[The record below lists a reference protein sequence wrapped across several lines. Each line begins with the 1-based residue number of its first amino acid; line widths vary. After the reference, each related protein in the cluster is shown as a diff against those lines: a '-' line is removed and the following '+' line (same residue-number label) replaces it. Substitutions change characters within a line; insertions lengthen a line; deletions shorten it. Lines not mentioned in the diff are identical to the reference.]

1 MTESLLSLEAKETP
15 ARVAEQ
21 IEENEHTIAKL
32 GSHLKIMQPRFIYM
46 VGRGSSDH
54 ASGFAKYLFETETG
68 VPVVGAA
75 PSVTSIYQKKMLLE
89 KSLVLVVSQ
98 SGRSPDVIQQ
108 AQMAREAG
116 AFVVAIVNDEDSPL
130 ADIIDVILPL
140 KAGEQKAIGAT
151 KTHLTTLSALLQ
163 LAATWSHNK
172 DLKKAIM
179 QLPEYLTQAIE
190 SPSLLTPADLAGT
203 EHCAVLGRGFGY
215 SVAKE
220 IAMKLTGLCGI
231 HAEPFSTAEFL
242 HGGVGLLEHQ
252 LKIFNT
258 ILDDESY
265 PSHMKQIKQFEQNQI
280 EITHIKQA
288 LKGIPARLQP
298 LTLLQRFYLDLTPIA
313 ESRGIDVNN
322 PPGLQKITRTV

>member
-1 MTESLLSLEAKETP
+1 MTDSLLSLEAKETP

-75 PSVTSIYQKKMLLE
+75 PSVTSIYQRKMLLE

-108 AQMAREAG
+108 AEMAREAG
-116 AFVVAIVNDEDSPL
+116 AFVVAIVNDENSPL
-130 ADIIDVILPL
+130 ADIIDVVLPL
-140 KAGEQKAIGAT
+140 KAGEQKAVGAT
-151 KTHLTTLSALLQ
+151 KTHLTALAALLQ

-172 DLKKAIM
+172 ELKKAIN
-179 QLPEYLTQAIE
+179 QLPEFLQQAID
-190 SPSLLTPADLAGT
+190 SPPLLSPQDFYNTQ
-203 EHCAVLGRGFGY
+203 HCAVLGRGFGF

-220 IAMKLTGLCGI
+220 IAMKLKGLCGI

-242 HGGVGLLEHQ
+242 HGGVALVEHQ

-258 ILDDESY
+258 IIRDESY
-265 PSHMKQIKQFEQNQI
+265 PSHMSQIKQFEENQI
-280 EITHIKQA
+280 PITHIKHA
-288 LKGIPARLQP
+288 LKDVPARLQP
-298 LTLLQRFYLDLTPIA
+298 LTLLQRFYLDLPEIA
-313 ESRGIDVNN
+313 LSRGIDINN

>member
-15 ARVAEQ
+15 ARIAEQ

-75 PSVTSIYQKKMLLE
+75 PSVTSIYQRKMLLE

-140 KAGEQKAIGAT
+140 KAGEQKAVGAT
-151 KTHLTTLSALLQ
+151 KTHLTALAALLQ

-172 DLKKAIM
+172 ELKKSIA
-179 QLPEYLTQAIE
+179 QLPEYLNQAIE
-190 SPSLLTPADLAGT
+190 SPPVLNPESFADT
-203 EHCAVLGRGFGY
+203 EHCAILGRGFGY

-220 IAMKLTGLCGI
+220 ISMKLKGLCGI

-258 ILDDESY
+258 IVEDESY
-265 PSHMKQIKQFEQNQI
+265 ASHMSYIKQFEQSEI
-280 EITHIKQA
+280 AITHIHQA
-288 LKGIPARLQP
+288 LKNIPPRLQP

-313 ESRGIDVNN
+313 LSRGIDVNN